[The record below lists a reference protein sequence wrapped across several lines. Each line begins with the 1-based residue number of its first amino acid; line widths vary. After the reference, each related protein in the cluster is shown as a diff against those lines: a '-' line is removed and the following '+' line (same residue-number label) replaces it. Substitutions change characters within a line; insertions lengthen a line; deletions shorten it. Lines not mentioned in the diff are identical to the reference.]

1 MILASNLIRTQ
12 GMQVRAQMSEEV
24 TQEYADAMS
33 SGAKFPSVIVF
44 FDGENYWLADGFHR
58 MEACKRAGFNKVKA
72 EVYQGN
78 RMDALKFAF
87 GANKTHGMRMSNED
101 KRQAVLVAYENRV
114 ALGLGEVPS
123 ARAIAEIV
131 GVSDPFVTN
140 QLLTVSTWREATE
153 RQGADGKRYKLPV
166 PPPRNPEERAKLGP
180 RFPVPPSGG
189 GAGKSAPDGNG
200 GSGEPDEG
208 IGGDALALTSK
219 TLPSIVTDMLG
230 GTVPANVAELWT
242 RRTEVIEVMKGL
254 QKMRL
259 AIVKAQEAADPLWGN
274 FGFSSVLMHLDNA
287 LAHIKG
293 AVPHCVCVYCQGI
306 GCRVCV
312 SGLLPLAQYE
322 RLPRELKKGSTNGEV
337 WK

>member
-1 MILASNLIRTQ
+1 MILAIDAIQTA
-12 GMQVRAQMSEEV
+12 GMQIRAQMSEEV
-24 TQEYADAMS
+24 VQEYADAMS
-33 SGAKFPSVIVF
+33 SGAKFPSVVVF

-58 MEACKRAGFNKVKA
+58 IESCKRSGFNKAKA
-72 EVYQGN
+72 EVYQGS

-87 GANKTHGMRMSNED
+87 NANKTHGMRMSNED
-101 KRQAVLVAYENRV
+101 KRQAVLVAYENRL

-123 ARAIAEIV
+123 ANAVAEMV

-140 QLLTVSTWREATE
+140 QLLTVRSWADATE
-153 RQGADGKRYKLPV
+153 RKGADGRTRKLPV
-166 PPPRNPEERAKLGP
+166 PPPRDSGERANLGP

-189 GAGKSAPDGNG
+189 GAGKSAPNGNG
-200 GSGEPDEG
+200 GSGEPGEG
-208 IGGDALALTSK
+208 LGGGALAPTSK
-219 TLPSIVTDMLG
+219 TLPLVVTDMLG

-242 RRTEVIEVMKGL
+242 RRTEVIEIVKNL
-254 QKMRL
+254 QKSRL
-259 AIVKAQEAADPLWGN
+259 AIVKAQEAGDVLWGN

-306 GCRVCV
+306 GCRACV

-322 RLPRELKKGSTNGEV
+322 RLPRELKKGA
-337 WK
+337 K